1 MSENAGFHVDHY
13 QDHFNPIQVH
23 EAVGSMVI
31 GFLALILLLAFLR
44 QVKLNQRLFQRLTQL
59 ESELAKTKQLG

>member
-23 EAVGSMVI
+23 EAVGSLVI

-44 QVKLNQRLFQRLTQL
+44 QVKINQRQFQRLVQL
-59 ESELAKTKQLG
+59 ENELTRTRQPD